1 MKTCTK
7 CKIEK
12 ELIDFGKHKLGKNGL
27 YPSCKECNKKYYQ
40 NNKEYFKEYNKNW
53 SKENKEKV
61 KLNYQKWYDN
71 NKEYHINYKN
81 DNRDYINNYMN
92 EYNKERR
99 KNDEIFKYKLSIRA
113 IISKAFKYGNNKID
127 KTIGCTIEEFKIH
140 IKSKFKDGM
149 TLDNY
154 GEWHFDHIIPLA
166 TAQTKEQIIKLCHY
180 TNLQPL
186 WAEENFAKGDK
197 IIP

>member
-12 ELIDFGKHKLGKNGL
+12 DFSNYIKHPKGKYGL
-27 YPSCKECNKKYYQ
+27 YPSCKECQ
-40 NNKEYFKEYNKNW
+40 
-53 SKENKEKV
+53 S
-61 KLNYQKWYDN
+61 
-71 NKEYHINYKN
+71 
-81 DNRDYINNYMN
+81 NYMN
-92 EYNKERR
+92 EYVKKRR
-99 KNDEIFKYKLSIRA
+99 KTDLIHKDKLSIRSS
-113 IISKAFKYGNNKID
+113 ISRAFKYGNNKIY
-127 KTIGCTIEEFKIH
+127 KVIGCTIEEFKIH

-186 WAEENFAKGDK
+186 WAEENFAKGYK